1 MLLRKLVILT
11 QEGSPQKCSV
21 FLTIMFHLN
30 QKKLYFSTMQFQE
43 GYHTY
48 YIYIITNK
56 AKTVLYIGVTNH
68 LKVRLLQHKDNVM
81 LGNKTFASKYNVH
94 YLLYYEKFTWIQEA
108 IAREKEVKGWRREK
122 KLELIKTM
130 NPNLEILNYLFE

>member
-1 MLLRKLVILT
+1 
-11 QEGSPQKCSV
+11 
-21 FLTIMFHLN
+21 
-30 QKKLYFSTMQFQE
+30 MQFQE

-68 LKVRLLQHKDNVM
+68 LRVRLVQHKGNIIS
-81 LGNKTFASKYNVH
+81 GNKTFASQYNVH

-108 IAREKEVKGWRREK
+108 IAREKELKGWRREK

-130 NPNLEILNYLFE
+130 NPSLEFLNHLFE